1 MTRIMKRILP
11 LIILI
16 GGVGLFAMA
25 FMFYQKSESL
35 KKETEILRELTE
47 PTTDHNVDEP
57 YEPTPEPEYDPT
69 DIDQTP
75 PGVTPFLSHNECMFH
90 WGTHMRQYCD
100 GGDNA
105 ALELIEGGDDQAET
119 LRTLKMCLN
128 TLLHGIDSYSD
139 RDMRPMDSLIPLDEV
154 NRKALACKMTEKYG
168 NSPAFA
174 DGSIYYMTKEH
185 MESGNISRLENR

>member
-75 PGVTPFLSHNECMFH
+75 PGVTPFSAIMNVCFI
-90 WGTHMRQYCD
+90 GVRICD
-100 GGDNA
+100 NIA
-105 ALELIEGGDDQAET
+105 TAE
-119 LRTLKMCLN
+119 
-128 TLLHGIDSYSD
+128 I
-139 RDMRPMDSLIPLDEV
+139 MRPWS
-154 NRKALACKMTEKYG
+154 
-168 NSPAFA
+168 
-174 DGSIYYMTKEH
+174 
-185 MESGNISRLENR
+185 